1 MADCLASPL
10 PKLNNMNVLFI
21 TNNPDGNGNPKF
33 IQAFRNQGD
42 HVMVINHQEASYY
55 IAQNNEHDHFYHDGE
70 RLSIRSFHLV
80 VTRMGQDVEH
90 GCELLQM
97 IRDKYSWLSFTQE
110 PSAILTARSK
120 LQTSRVLRLAKVPI
134 ARTYYDAQPSKRIN
148 IIESKLNYPVIVKT
162 AYGGSQGT
170 DVHICPDRE
179 VLTARL
185 EGYERTGDKVI
196 VSEFIKTGQE
206 KAADIRALVYT
217 GKNGAYVAAAMERIS
232 EDGNWKTN
240 ISQGASGIEITLS
253 THEELICKEAAEAI
267 GLKFAAIDIIRDE
280 EGEAKVLE
288 VNTNWGVK
296 IADVVSIDIY
306 KEFAKAAK
314 NHAGKFNNLNLWT
327 VQYLQRTGR
336 MPKY

>member
-1 MADCLASPL
+1 
-10 PKLNNMNVLFI
+10 MNVLFI

-33 IQAFRNQGD
+33 VQAFRNQGD
-42 HVMVINHQEASYY
+42 QVTVINHQEASYY
-55 IAQNNEHDHFYHDGE
+55 IAQENEHDHFYHNGE
-70 RLSIRSFHLV
+70 RLSIRSFHIV

-97 IRDKYSWLSFTQE
+97 IRNKYPWLSMTQE

-134 ARTYYDAQPSKRIN
+134 ARTYYDAEPSKRIH
-148 IIESKLNYPVIVKT
+148 IIESKLQYPVIVKT

-185 EGYERTGDKVI
+185 EGYERTRDKVI

-217 GKNGAYVAAAMERIS
+217 GKSGKYVAAAMERIS

-240 ISQGASGIEITLS
+240 ISQGAKGVEIELT
-253 THEELICKEAAEAI
+253 EDEKQICIDSAEAV
-267 GLKFAAIDIIRDE
+267 GLAFAAIDIIRDE
-280 EGEAKVLE
+280 DGKAKVLE

-296 IADVVSIDIY
+296 IADVVKIDIY
-306 KEFAKAAK
+306 KAFAEAAK
-314 NHAGKFNNLNLWT
+314 HHAGKYNNLNSWDIS
-327 VQYLQRTGR
+327 YYKMTGR
-336 MPKY
+336 MPKYL